1 MFFPFRLGCPDRRV
15 SRASLPPPA
24 VAQLDGLRTIS
35 IIDSFHSIRPAF
47 VVGATQAAEPPGKQH
62 CENYRRPSLPARDLP
77 AGRPVLAQ
85 PSASISGSRSLWKR
99 ERPDNRSGPFT
110 QARLRTSA
118 LTRPQAT
125 APPAPPPV
133 TSSGDT
139 VPTLPLVGSIGLST
153 HSGSAL
159 AKRSKSRGWFG
170 LRTEGL
176 RCGEQLALH
185 PGGEG
190 R

>member
-1 MFFPFRLGCPDRRV
+1 MMRSIRIALVNLCAL
-15 SRASLPPPA
+15 ASLRLSVRIADMPWA
-24 VAQLDGLRTIS
+24 GCQRFGRGSGMERQD
-35 IIDSFHSIRPAF
+35 
-47 VVGATQAAEPPGKQH
+47 AETPGKQH